1 MRQADVAIHVTNNT
15 VVNIK
20 WCQKQHE
27 YKWFRLYTQ
36 QYSNPQYVSHGR
48 QSFCNGLTEAVSL
61 SHQKWNWMTKIH
73 HLLST
78 IWHYATMHYQHG

>member
-48 QSFCNGLTEAVSL
+48 QSFCNGL
-61 SHQKWNWMTKIH
+61 
-73 HLLST
+73 
-78 IWHYATMHYQHG
+78 